1 MKVKRTIIRKSIRVS
16 NMINYLAGKIAKMFY
31 Y

>member
-1 MKVKRTIIRKSIRVS
+1 MKVKRTIIRKSIGVS
-16 NMINYLAGKIAKMFY
+16 NKINYPARKAAQMFY